1 MATSKTLSNHFYTL
15 LIIAGV
21 LFVLTASSYWIQTL
35 STTPRYRSLISYSEA
50 TNQSEPVASEPITI
64 TLANFKIPVI
74 ELLLFIELLALL
86 FFSITA
92 MWLDYRQANH
102 LHSDE
107 TSSHRIH
114 SY

>member
-21 LFVLTASSYWIQTL
+21 LFVLTASSYWIHTL

-50 TNQSEPVASEPITI
+50 TNQSEPVASEPNTI

-92 MWLDYRQANH
+92 MWLDYRQANQ

-114 SY
+114 SS

>member
-50 TNQSEPVASEPITI
+50 TNQSEPLVSKPLTI
-64 TLANFKIPVI
+64 TFANFKIPVI

-92 MWLDYRQANH
+92 MWLDYRQTSH
-102 LHSDE
+102 LNSDD
-107 TSSHRIH
+107 TSSQHVH
-114 SY
+114 SS